1 MFKKKS
7 ILARVCGPV
16 FFAEPSDGDGNGG
29 NFGGG
34 AGGSDISWRDSLPDD
49 MRNHPAIQDFKDIT
63 GLTKSYLS
71 QQEMIGKD
79 RIAIPGEEDT
89 EGWSKLYT
97 KLGRPDKAEGYEYK
111 APEGSEG
118 LNIDN
123 ELVSQYQKKFY
134 ELGLSKKQGEALFNL
149 YNENVVG
156 KIKGLTAEAEKR
168 RQDTQTL
175 LKAEWGQAYE
185 QNLNMAKN
193 VIKELG
199 DPDLIPFLEETGL
212 GNDPRLVKI
221 FYNIATK
228 TSEDNF
234 KQGGNNHGFIS
245 TPEQAKTKILQ
256 LQADD
261 KFMEAYMKKT
271 HPEHNAAVK
280 RMADLFS
287 QAYPE
292 G

>member
-1 MFKKKS
+1 MS
-7 ILARVCGPV
+7 EDLQNP
-16 FFAEPSDGDGNGG
+16 GG
-29 NFGGG
+29 QGQGGET
-34 AGGSDISWRDSLPDD
+34 SWRDSLPDD
-49 MRNHPAIQDFKDIT
+49 MRNHPALQDFKDVT

-71 QQEMIGKD
+71 QQDLIGKD
-79 RIAIPGEEDT
+79 KVAIPGEDDA
-89 EGWSKLYT
+89 EGWGKLYN
-97 KLGRPDKAEGYEYK
+97 KLGRPEKEDGYEYK

-118 LNIDN
+118 LQIDK
-123 ELVSQYQKKFY
+123 ELVTQYQKKFH
-134 ELGLSKKQGEALFNL
+134 ELGLTKKQGEALFNL
-149 YNENVVG
+149 YNENVVA
-156 KIKGLTAEAEKR
+156 KIKGLTADAEKR

-175 LKAEWGQAYE
+175 LKAEWGQAYD

-228 TSEDNF
+228 TSEDSF
-234 KQGGNNHGFIS
+234 KSGGNGNGFIS
-245 TPEQAKTKILQ
+245 TPEQAKSKIAQ

-261 KFMEAYMKKT
+261 KFMEAYMSKT
-271 HPEHNAAVK
+271 HPEHAASVK
-280 RMADLFS
+280 RMADLFA

>member
-1 MFKKKS
+1 MFRKNFLRNV
-7 ILARVCGPV
+7 IGPV
-16 FFAEPSDGDGNGG
+16 FFAEPTGDGDGG
-29 NFGGG
+29 NFGGGG
-34 AGGSDISWRDSLPDD
+34 AGGSDVTWRDSLPDD
-49 MRNHPAIQDFKDIT
+49 MRNHPALQDFKDVT

-71 QQEMIGKD
+71 QQELIGKD
-79 RIAIPGEEDT
+79 KITIPGEDDAD
-89 EGWSKLYT
+89 GWGNLYG
-97 KLGRPDKAEGYEYK
+97 KLGRPEKAEGYEYK

-118 LNIDN
+118 LKVDD

-149 YNENVVG
+149 YNENVVN
-156 KIKGLTAEAEKR
+156 KINGLTADAEKR
-168 RQDTQTL
+168 RADTQLL
-175 LKAEWGQAYE
+175 LKKEWGQAYD

-212 GNDPRLVKI
+212 GNDPRIVKI

-234 KQGGNNHGFIS
+234 KSGGQGGGFIS
-245 TPEQAKTKILQ
+245 TPEQAKNKISQ

-261 KFMEAYMKKT
+261 KFMEAYMNKT
-271 HPEHNAAVK
+271 HPEHKASVK
-280 RMADLFS
+280 RMSDLFS